1 MTSHPLTQADLLEL
15 WERGEGARTVR
26 RARALL
32 AAAQCEEAAGP
43 MTVGSRDA
51 ALLELRERLFGSRFT
66 GITRC
71 PQCGTEIELTFDAP
85 EVRRPAS
92 PPAQAT
98 FAMEAGGVAVE
109 FRLPTAADLEALDG
123 MGDIAA
129 ARDALLA
136 SCIVHAQRGG
146 TPLDAA
152 SLSGEIGDA
161 VAARMGELDPQA
173 DVTFDVACP
182 SCAHAWREPFDVLTF
197 LWSEVAAQA
206 RQLLGDVHLLASAY
220 GWSESDILR
229 MSPQRRAVYIGM
241 LP

>member
-32 AAAQCEEAAGP
+32 AAAQCEEAAAP
-43 MTVGSRDA
+43 TTVGRRDA

-66 GITRC
+66 GVTRC
-71 PQCGTEIELTFDAP
+71 PKCGTEIELTFDAP
-85 EVRRPAS
+85 EVRRPE
-92 PPAQAT
+92 PPAASAT
-98 FAMEAGGVAVE
+98 FVIDAGGVTVE

-123 MGDIAA
+123 MGDVAA

-136 SCIVHAQRGG
+136 ACIVRAERGG
-146 TPLDAA
+146 AAIDAA
-152 SLSGEIGDA
+152 SLPAEIGDA

-173 DVTFDVACP
+173 DVAFDVACP
-182 SCAHAWREPFDVLTF
+182 GCAHAWREPFDVLTF
-197 LWSEVAAQA
+197 LWSEIAAHA
-206 RQLLGDVHLLASAY
+206 RRLLGDVHLLASAY